1 MIINLPDN
9 WTIIKHTTIF
19 PEYPKDWWEL
29 EHAHYKYMEN
39 IGYTGITSMQ
49 WVEGGTGC
57 SQCGESTPKEIEGFI
72 KLLEWER

>member
-29 EHAHYKYMEN
+29 E
-39 IGYTGITSMQ
+39 
-49 WVEGGTGC
+49 
-57 SQCGESTPKEIEGFI
+57 
-72 KLLEWER
+72 